1 MADFSTTLKNV
12 FSKSVKFV
20 GKTAKSAAKSTKYK
34 LDELSNLSKRRD
46 LISELGNKVYELAQ
60 AGLVLPAEAAEIAKQ
75 ITMLD
80 GDLAV
85 MRADHAAEKAAAAEQ
100 HAAEKAARA
109 AEKAAAKTAAAIEK
123 STAVVDVELPEVAAP
138 EAECEVNA
146 EVGEVP
152 TLNVTPE
159 SADKE
164 AETEVPTLNV

>member
-46 LISELGNKVYELAQ
+46 LISELGNKVFELAQ

-85 MRADHAAEKAAAAEQ
+85 MRADHAAERPQQPNSTQRKRPLVLRRRLQ
-100 HAAEKAARA
+100 QRPLLPSKRA
-109 AEKAAAKTAAAIEK
+109 P
-123 STAVVDVELPEVAAP
+123 L
-138 EAECEVNA
+138 
-146 EVGEVP
+146 
-152 TLNVTPE
+152 LWM
-159 SADKE
+159 
-164 AETEVPTLNV
+164 